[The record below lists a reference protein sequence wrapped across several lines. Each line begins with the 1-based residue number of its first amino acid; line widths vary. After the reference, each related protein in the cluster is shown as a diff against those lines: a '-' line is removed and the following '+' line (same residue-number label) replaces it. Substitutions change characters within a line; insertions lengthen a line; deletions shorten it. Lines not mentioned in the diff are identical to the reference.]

1 MRQVVEHGMRVMSR
15 GLIMALAAACLLS
28 LGPTGPRP
36 ASAAPAV
43 NPAASAPTAEGLVR
57 ALYQNYLET
66 APDTVVGFDF
76 TDPAVA
82 ASYFD
87 PALSKLVVA
96 DAKSEQPRLN
106 FDPFI
111 EGQEFEIKAVAIS
124 AKGVT
129 KTGAT
134 VIAQFDNFD
143 EKKTVTFKM
152 VRTSGG
158 WRIADVQWDRNPQTL
173 RALLSTN
180 AR

>member
-1 MRQVVEHGMRVMSR
+1 MLR
-15 GLIMALAAACLLS
+15 GLAIALAAAGLVS
-28 LGPTGPRP
+28 HGPLGLGAAT
-36 ASAAPAV
+36 AAPATT
-43 NPAASAPTAEGLVR
+43 PAAAAVAPTAEGLVR
-57 ALYQNYLET
+57 ALYQKYLET

-82 ASYFD
+82 AAYFD

-96 DAKSEQPRLN
+96 DAKSDQPRLN

-124 AKGVT
+124 AKNVT

-152 VRTSGG
+152 VRTTAG

>member
-1 MRQVVEHGMRVMSR
+1 MLRMAPRALVV
-15 GLIMALAAACLLS
+15 IMTAACLLS
-28 LGPTGPRP
+28 HGPLGLRP
-36 ASAAPAV
+36 ATAAPATT
-43 NPAASAPTAEGLVR
+43 PAGAAATAPTAEGLVR
-57 ALYQNYLET
+57 ALYQKYLET

-76 TDPAVA
+76 TDPVVA
-82 ASYFD
+82 AAYFD
-87 PALSKLVVA
+87 PALSKAVVA
-96 DAKSEQPRLN
+96 DAKSGEPRLN

-152 VRTSGG
+152 VRTSTG

>member
-1 MRQVVEHGMRVMSR
+1 MLRTAPR
-15 GLIMALAAACLLS
+15 GLAVALAAACLLS
-28 LGPTGPRP
+28 HGPLGLGAAT
-36 ASAAPAV
+36 AAPATP
-43 NPAASAPTAEGLVR
+43 PAGAAAVAPTAEGLVR
-57 ALYQNYLET
+57 ALYQKYLET

-76 TDPAVA
+76 TDPVVA
-82 ASYFD
+82 AAYFD
-87 PALSKLVVA
+87 PALSKLVVT

-143 EKKTVTFKM
+143 EKKTVIFKM
-152 VRTSGG
+152 VRTSAG